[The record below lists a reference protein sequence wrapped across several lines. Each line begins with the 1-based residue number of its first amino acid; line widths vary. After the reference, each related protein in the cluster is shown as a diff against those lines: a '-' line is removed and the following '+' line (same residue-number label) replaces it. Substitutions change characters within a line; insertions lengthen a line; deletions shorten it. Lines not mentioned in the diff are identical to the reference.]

1 MPSAAKNRPLGSSFG
16 DAIEGSGMDTEGA
29 SDFAD
34 GLSFLNEPISED
46 SLLLVHLLWA
56 SEANAT
62 FLSVGAT
69 GSSALPN

>member
-1 MPSAAKNRPLGSSFG
+1 
-16 DAIEGSGMDTEGA
+16 MDTECAG
-29 SDFAD
+29 DLAD
-34 GLSFLNEPISED
+34 GLSFLDEPISED
-46 SLLLVHLLWA
+46 SLLLVHLLGA

>member
-1 MPSAAKNRPLGSSFG
+1 
-16 DAIEGSGMDTEGA
+16 MDTEGA

-46 SLLLVHLLWA
+46 SLLLVHLLGA

-62 FLSVGAT
+62 FLSVDAT